1 MARTASSKTAA
12 AARQKK
18 VSVGLGARLREA
30 REAKGLTLRGLA
42 RTIGVSPS
50 LISQVEHGHIMPSVS
65 TLYALANQ
73 LELVVD
79 DLFRKRRRTL
89 SATRPATAG
98 RSQTVQRR
106 QGRSTLRLAQGIRWE
121 RLTPGPDPEV
131 EFLYVVYEV
140 GAESCDEK
148 SLIQHG
154 GTEYAYVIAG
164 RLGLKIRF
172 DEFEL
177 RPGDS
182 ITFDAR
188 DPHRLW
194 TIGKTPVEAI
204 WVVHNRHGDRRQ
216 YPGA

>member
-1 MARTASSKTAA
+1 MARLPSGKTAA
-12 AARQKK
+12 AARQKT
-18 VSVGLGARLREA
+18 VSVGLGTRLREA
-30 REAKGLTLRGLA
+30 REEKGFTLRGLA

-50 LISQVEHGHIMPSVS
+50 LISQVEHGHIMPSVA
-65 TLYALANQ
+65 TLCAVANQ
-73 LELVVD
+73 LDLVVD
-79 DLFRKRRRTL
+79 DLFKKRRRRA
-89 SATRPATAG
+89 SAARRATG
-98 RSQTVQRR
+98 GPRETVQRR

-154 GTEYAYVIAG
+154 GTEYAYVMAG

-204 WVVHNRHGDRRQ
+204 WVVHNRHGDGRQ
-216 YPGA
+216 QTGD